1 VSCYTRHLAELLPAD
16 PSAADKRA
24 LDRAVR
30 EVLELGDADC
40 PDVWEQ
46 VKAHREEHY
55 FAERVAERFA
65 RLSDQARPVSR
76 NRGGA

>member
-40 PDVWEQ
+40 PDVWEH
-46 VKAHREEHY
+46 VKAHRDEHY
-55 FAERVAERFA
+55 FVERVGERFA
-65 RLSDQARPVSR
+65 RLSDQARSAS
-76 NRGGA
+76 RGGGA